1 MIVRLRPIVVRLF
14 YFSKF
19 TWKSLSAFYYTYRKQ
34 KFIIIFIDMNWKIWI
49 VKKSWWVI
57 FDGEKFFAVK
67 RNNYNDISLPKWHID
82 PGETPEQAALREV
95 LEETGFQC
103 QIVWDLGTTEYLN
116 FEWIVQ
122 VQYFAM
128 RVNEKV
134 TDKLFP
140 DVDEVIVWS
149 YDKIERLLSYSTDK
163 KILEKW
169 LNFFRW
175 IK

>member
-1 MIVRLRPIVVRLF
+1 
-14 YFSKF
+14 
-19 TWKSLSAFYYTYRKQ
+19 
-34 KFIIIFIDMNWKIWI
+34 MNWKTWV
-49 VKKSWWVI
+49 VKKSWWVV
-57 FDGEKFFAVK
+57 FDGEKFFVVK
-67 RNNYNDISLPKWHID
+67 RNNYNDISLPKWHIEQWESA
-82 PGETPEQAALREV
+82 ETAALREV
-95 LEETGFQC
+95 LEETGLEC

-128 RVNEKV
+128 RVNKKI

-140 DVDEVIVWS
+140 DVDEVITWS
-149 YDKIERLLSYSTDK
+149 YSKIERLLSYATDK

-169 LNFFRW
+169 AKFFEC